1 MEITREK
8 IIAYC
13 KKKIA
18 NQDKRY
24 LKRLI
29 WEISEID
36 AKDKWNYFINL
47 VLYKKKFEKNKNNLL
62 MPYVL
67 GIVPDFNIEKPPE
80 CAYGEFPDIDVDY
93 IGPVRDYLKN
103 DWAKKQFG
111 QKYVCSIGN
120 YTTFGIKSALIDM
133 ARVHGVP
140 RDKILSLTKDLETKD
155 EEGKPLTWDS
165 AMRIYPAL
173 KEFCDQ
179 NQDVAKAAKKLLNR
193 NRGMGVHAGGLIISS
208 IPLTDMVPL
217 VKRKDS
223 PQASA
228 WVEGLNGQDLQP
240 VGLVKFDLLV
250 ISNLQQISQCCELIK
265 NRHNLNSICALEGQ
279 SDWSDVDKWRNDAKS
294 LEMANEGDLKC
305 IFQFDSEG
313 IRKLAKDGGVTSFED
328 LVAYSSIYRPGP
340 LNMKMHE
347 RYIERKQGREKYQL
361 HPILEKILGKTY
373 GVMVY
378 QEQVMQILNQVGNIP
393 LKDCEAVRKAISK
406 KKFET
411 FAKYKDM
418 FINNGQVNLN
428 CSEKETDNLW
438 SQVVS
443 FSEYGFNRSHAVAYT
458 YISSRLLYLK
468 AHYPLEFYA
477 SILKCENNSDKI
489 KEYKFEAKSHS
500 IEMMP
505 LDLNFSKETFS
516 LVDNKLYFGFSNIK
530 GIGEEPAK
538 RIVDGQPYTGF
549 QDFLNRFGT
558 DAPVLKALIG
568 LRCFRES
575 DPVTLWKYLEFYK
588 EFKKKVV
595 TKDIRVQSNLEKFD
609 NVFFELT
616 EGKEK
621 LTLNLISG
629 EDPFSDSYW
638 TKYDI
643 DFDVEIVKEF
653 ECEPEDAEYSKVVVR
668 PIKVEETGLLIE
680 EERLKHYRKTKIKR
694 KMNRLRELK
703 KLWNKRKQVLE
714 KNKSIFNIPDFDSF
728 KHDKYEIDK
737 KLQKEFEDLFVCEKK
752 YYGFVWTSKLSDCP
766 EATGKTFSLR
776 KENKTGNGYVE
787 FEIISAKKYKT
798 SKGADYLQIKGQDA
812 DGVEERINVWSE
824 DLSRWQQE
832 LKEGNLIRMKVSLPN
847 NGFNTFSIESNRSKN
862 YMKRNLLW
870 ATKEEDPRVVVL
882 KEKN

>member
-8 IIAYC
+8 LIAYC
-13 KKKIA
+13 QKKISDK
-18 NQDKRY
+18 DKRF
-24 LKRLI
+24 LKRLV
-29 WEISEID
+29 WEVAEID

-47 VLYKKKFEKNKNNLL
+47 VLYKKKFDKNKNNLL
-62 MPYVL
+62 LPYLL
-67 GIVPDFNIEKPPE
+67 GIVPEFNIDELPD
-80 CAYGEFPDIDVDY
+80 CIYGEFPDIDVDY

-111 QKYVCSIGN
+111 QEYVCSIGN

-133 ARVHGVP
+133 ARVHDVP
-140 RDKILSLTKDLETKD
+140 REKILALTKDLEAKD

-165 AMRIYPAL
+165 AMRLYPAL
-173 KEFCDQ
+173 KEFCDE
-179 NQDVAKAAKKLLNR
+179 NPDVSKAAKKLLNR

-228 WVEGLNGQDLQP
+228 WVEGLHGQDLQP

-265 NRHNLNSICALEGQ
+265 SRHNLSSICALEGQ
-279 SDWSDVDKWRNDAKS
+279 SDWSDVDKWRNDEKA
-294 LEMANEGDLKC
+294 LQMANDGDLKC

-347 RYIERKQGREKYQL
+347 RYIERKRGREKYQL

-373 GVMVY
+373 GVMIY

-418 FINNGQVNLN
+418 FIGDGQVNLN
-428 CSEKETDNLW
+428 CSEKEINDLW
-438 SQVVS
+438 NQVVS

-489 KEYKFEAKSHS
+489 KEYKIEAKAHD

-505 LDLNFSKETFS
+505 LDLNYSNETFS

-538 RIVDGQPYTGF
+538 RIVAGQPYAGF

-558 DAPVLKALIG
+558 DAAVLKALIG
-568 LRCFRES
+568 LRCFAES
-575 DPVTLWKYLEFYK
+575 DPITLWKYSEFYK
-588 EFKKKVV
+588 DYKKKVSSKE
-595 TKDIRVQSNLEKFD
+595 TRVQGNIEKFES
-609 NVFFELT
+609 VFLELT
-616 EGKEK
+616 ESKEK

-629 EDPFSDSYW
+629 NDPFSDSYW
-638 TKYDI
+638 KKYDV
-643 DFDVEIVKEF
+643 DFEIEVDKEV
-653 ECEPEDAEYSKVVVR
+653 ECEIEDAEYSKIVVR
-668 PIKVEETGLLIE
+668 SIKVEETGLMIE
-680 EERLKHYRKTKIKR
+680 EERLKHYRKIKV
-694 KMNRLRELK
+694 KKKVNRLRELQ
-703 KLWNKRKQVLE
+703 KLWTKRKQLLD
-714 KNKSIFNIPDFDSF
+714 KSKDTFIVPDLASFD
-728 KHDKYEIDK
+728 HEKYEIEK
-737 KLQKEFEDLFVCEKK
+737 KLQKEFEDLFACEKK

-766 EATGKTFSLR
+766 GATGKTFSLR

-798 SKGADYLQIKGQDA
+798 SKGADYLQIKGQDV
-812 DGVEERINVWSE
+812 DGVEERINIWSE
-824 DLSRWQQE
+824 DVARWQKE

-847 NGFNTFSIESNRSKN
+847 NGFSTYSIESNRSKN

-882 KEKN
+882 KENN